1 MWIIWLVPPGVTT
14 SVRDGASLIV
24 STLDPEAAGLYVC
37 VATNGISSDRRAIIL
52 TVPNNNTTNRTSS
65 AYLTPGITSPTTTI
79 VRSYT
84 SMIVVTPTSD
94 TGPTSDNTTNN
105 TGLLLYILPV

>member
-24 STLDPEAAGLYVC
+24 STLEPEAAGLYVC

-52 TVPNNNTTNRTSS
+52 TG
-65 AYLTPGITSPTTTI
+65 YLTPGITSPTTTLTI

-94 TGPTSDNTTNN
+94 TGPTSENTTNN